1 MSGGAFLPLRWRIS
15 MFKVVKSLN
24 NNIILALNKDNE
36 EIVVFGTGIGFK
48 KKPGDQVD
56 ENEAQK
62 IFRARENYAFSKMID
77 SIDPEVLTLTERII
91 EVAQNKLNKS
101 LSNSVLFT
109 LSDHIMFALQRVK
122 TEQHLENP
130 IQWEVPHLYYQE
142 YMAGQQAVTMINE
155 AYGVQLPVSEA
166 SFIALHFVN
175 GQIDGQSMD
184 ETIKITKLTKEIVII
199 IQSLFEISLDKT
211 SIHYSRFTTHLRYF
225 INRQETKQSVIAM
238 DEELRQFIKQHYIK
252 SYACGLMIKEKLE
265 KEYGWIISEDE
276 IVYLVI
282 HIERIVTENKNRKSS
297 N

>member
-1 MSGGAFLPLRWRIS
+1 

-48 KKPGDQVD
+48 KKPGDPIE

-62 IFRARENYAFSKMID
+62 IFRAHENYSFSKGID
-77 SIDPEVLTLTERII
+77 SIDPEVLALTERII
-91 EVAQNKLNKS
+91 EAAQKQLNKP

-109 LSDHIMFALQRVK
+109 LSDHIMFAIQRVK
-122 TEQHLENP
+122 TEQYLENP

-142 YMAGQQAVTMINE
+142 YIAGQQAVTMINE
-155 AYGVQLPVSEA
+155 AYGIQLPASEA

-211 SIHYSRFTTHLRYF
+211 SIHYSRFITHLRYF
-225 INRQETKQSVIAM
+225 INRQETNQSVIAM
-238 DEELRQFIKQHYIK
+238 DEDLRQFIKQHYMK

-265 KEYGWIISEDE
+265 KEYDWKISEDE

-282 HIERIVTENKNRKSS
+282 HIERIVAENKNETK
-297 N
+297 